1 MKSIFQLLS
10 AISLLKAGVI
20 EVDNNNN
27 TTTTTTTTTW
37 PDPEPCS
44 GNCSAI
50 HDPSV
55 VRRADGTW
63 FRFSTNG
70 NIAIASAPSLTGPW
84 EYQGAMLPNGST
96 IQVIENQELWA
107 PDVFLVND
115 TYYAYYAVSRIGLQT
130 SDIGLATSDTLEA
143 GTWTD
148 QGSLGL
154 PKSSSYNLI
163 DPNLFRESPSAPFF
177 MSFGSAWHG
186 IYQTQLSSP
195 PVSESDA
202 MGNSIDNI
210 VYNSTQPVN
219 GSGPAIVEGSFQF
232 WWPQGETKYYYL
244 FFSSGACCN
253 LPDSLAAPGDEYKVM
268 VCRAT
273 SPSGPF
279 SDQDGK
285 SCLNGNGG
293 TLVLGSHGDN
303 VYAPG
308 GQGVIVDEDTGRI
321 ALYYH
326 YVNPQIGYEFNDFQ
340 FGFNYFDLSSGWP
353 VVVT

>member
-1 MKSIFQLLS
+1 
-10 AISLLKAGVI
+10 
-20 EVDNNNN
+20 
-27 TTTTTTTTTW
+27 
-37 PDPEPCS
+37 
-44 GNCSAI
+44 
-50 HDPSV
+50 
-55 VRRADGTW
+55 
-63 FRFSTNG
+63 
-70 NIAIASAPSLTGPW
+70 
-84 EYQGAMLPNGST
+84 
-96 IQVIENQELWA
+96 
-107 PDVFLVND
+107 VFLVND

-210 VYNSTQPVN
+210 AYNSTQPVN

-253 LPDSLAAPGDEYKVM
+253 LRDSLAAPGDEYKVM

-273 SPSGPF
+273 SPTGPF

-293 TLVLGSHGDN
+293 TLVLGSHGEN

-308 GQGVIVDEDTGRI
+308 GQGVIVDENTGRI

-326 YVNPQIGYEFNDFQ
+326 YGV
-340 FGFNYFDLSSGWP
+340 YFLLLVLRYPFSVFAVRAKAVFIKCRVLTKLLIQSIHRLDTSSMISSSVSTIW
-353 VVVT
+353 T

>member
-10 AISLLKAGVI
+10 TVSLLKVGVI
-20 EVDNNNN
+20 EADSNN
-27 TTTTTTTTTW
+27 TSTW

-70 NIAIASAPSLTGPW
+70 NIAIASAPNLTGPW
-84 EYQGAMLPNGST
+84 EYQGAMLPNGSE
-96 IQVIENQELWA
+96 IQVIENQEIWA
-107 PDVFLVND
+107 PDVFLVDD
-115 TYYAYYAVSRIGLQT
+115 TYYAYYAVSLVGLQT

-154 PKSSSYNLI
+154 PKSNSYNLI
-163 DPNLFRESPSAPFF
+163 DPNLFRESSTAPFF
-177 MSFGSAWHG
+177 MSFGSAWNG

-195 PVSESDA
+195 PDSESDSN
-202 MGNSIDNI
+202 GTSPNNI
-210 VYNSTQPVN
+210 AYNSTHPVN

-232 WWPQGETKYYYL
+232 WWLQGGTKYYYL

-253 LPDSLAAPGDEYKVM
+253 LPGNLAAPGDEYKIM

-273 SPSGPF
+273 SPTGPF
-279 SDQDGK
+279 SDQAGK
-285 SCLNGNGG
+285 SCLDGNGG
-293 TLVLGSHGDN
+293 TLVLGSHGEN

-308 GQGVIVDEDTGRI
+308 GQGVIFDEDAGRI

-326 YVNPQIGYEFNDFQ
+326 YVNPQIGYAFNDFQ
-340 FGFNYFDLSSGWP
+340 FGFNYLDLSSGWP
-353 VVVT
+353 VVVS